1 MMTGI
6 SFAARTRM
14 KTTRAGLVLPKP
26 LQHRLEAAA
35 LELLQ
40 PKGQPRV
47 DFAHPLGEPAL
58 TPPDSVS
65 WQVFKNPVA
74 IFIGGMAAVILE
86 LAEPRVRTG
95 VWEHSSFREHPMAR
109 LQRTG
114 LATMMTV
121 YGPCSQTQRMI
132 AAVVRMHRRVS
143 GITPDGQA
151 YCACDP
157 ELLDWVHATASFGFL
172 EAYSAYVRPLGDD
185 ERNRFYAE
193 GIPSA
198 RAYGAT
204 GAPRSQA
211 ELVALFDSMRE
222 RLEPSGIVAEFLQIM
237 RDAPVLAR
245 PLRPVQT
252 LLIKA
257 AVQITPAWVRERLG
271 LDRRW
276 ILRPWQ
282 RRLVRKIGETADR
295 LLLRSSPAV
304 QSCRR
309 LGLPDDF
316 LYAPH
321 QVQGF

>member
-1 MMTGI
+1 
-6 SFAARTRM
+6 M

-40 PKGQPRV
+40 PKGQPQV

-172 EAYSAYVRPLGDD
+172 EAYRAYVRPLGDD

-211 ELVALFDSMRE
+211 ELDALFDSMRE

-237 RDAPVLAR
+237 RGAPVLAR

-276 ILRPWQ
+276 NLRPWQ
-282 RRLVRKIGETADR
+282 RRLVRKIGKTADR

>member
-1 MMTGI
+1 
-6 SFAARTRM
+6 M
-14 KTTRAGLVLPKP
+14 KTTGAGLFLPEP

-40 PKGQPRV
+40 PKGQLPV
-47 DFAHPLGEPAL
+47 DFALPLGEPAL

-74 IFIGGMAAVILE
+74 LFIGGMTAAILE

-95 VWEHSSFREHPMAR
+95 VWEHSSFRDHPMAR

-121 YGPCSQTQRMI
+121 YGPCSETQRMI
-132 AAVVRMHRRVS
+132 AAVARMHRHVN
-143 GITPDGQA
+143 GITPNGQP

-157 ELLDWVHATASFGFL
+157 DLLDWVHATASFGFL
-172 EAYSAYVRPLGDD
+172 EAYSAYVRALDND

-193 GIPSA
+193 GMPSA

-211 ELVALFDSMRE
+211 ELDALFDTMRE
-222 RLEPSGIVAEFLQIM
+222 RLEPSGIVTEFLQIM
-237 RDAPVLAR
+237 RNAPVLPL
-245 PLRPVQT
+245 PLRPMQT

-271 LDRRW
+271 FDRRW
-276 ILRPWQ
+276 NLRTWQ
-282 RRLVRKIGETADR
+282 GFLVKKTGQAAER
-295 LLLRSSPAV
+295 LLLSSSPAV

-316 LYAPH
+316 LYRRSVSA
-321 QVQGF
+321 

>member
-1 MMTGI
+1 MK
-6 SFAARTRM
+6 ATRG
-14 KTTRAGLVLPKP
+14 GLVLPTP

-35 LELLQ
+35 VELIQ
-40 PKGQPRV
+40 PKGWPQA

-74 IFIGGMAAVILE
+74 LLIGGMTAAILE

-95 VWEHSSFREHPMAR
+95 VWEHSSFRDHPMAR

-114 LATMMTV
+114 FATMMTV
-121 YGPCSQTQRMI
+121 YGPRSHTEMVI
-132 AAVVRMHRRVS
+132 AAVARMHGQVS
-143 GITPDGQA
+143 GVTPDGQP
-151 YCACDP
+151 YCASDP
-157 ELLDWVHATASFGFL
+157 DLLDWVHATASFGFL
-172 EAYSAYVRPLGDD
+172 EAFNAYVRPVSDD

-193 GIPSA
+193 GMASA

-211 ELVALFDSMRE
+211 ELDALFDTMHE
-222 RLEPSGIVAEFLQIM
+222 RLEPSAIVLEFLQIM
-237 RDAPVLAR
+237 RNAPVLPG
-245 PLRPVQT
+245 PLRPMQT

-276 ILRPWQ
+276 NLRPWQ
-282 RRLVRKIGETADR
+282 RYLVKKTGQAADR
-295 LLLRSSPAV
+295 LLLSSSPAV

-309 LGLPDDF
+309 LGLPDDY
-316 LYAPH
+316 LYGRLERQTWRAVD
-321 QVQGF
+321 Q